1 MSQEPQ
7 KSDAPDYSKTLF
19 LPQTEFPMRAGL
31 PQREPE
37 ILKYWNEI
45 DLYGKLRE
53 SAEGRAKFVLHDGP
67 PYANGNIHIGHAL
80 NKILKDVVT
89 KSQQML
95 GFDSNYVPGWD
106 CHGLPIEWKIE
117 EENYRSKGKPKP
129 DFRDSTAM
137 VAFRKECRAY
147 ATHWLN
153 VQREEFKR
161 LGIIGDWDHPYATMD
176 YAAEAQIA
184 RELMKF
190 AANGTLYRGSKPVMW
205 SVVEKTALAEAEVE
219 YEDYTSDMVWVKFP
233 VTSPAHGVLAEAAV
247 VIWTTTPWTLPGN
260 RAISFSPKI
269 AYGLYKVTDAP
280 ADNWA
285 KTGDLLILA
294 DALAEEVFKQ
304 ARVTAFEKVRDL
316 PGDTLDAVECAH
328 PLKGF
333 GGGYEFTVPLLPGD
347 HVTDDTGT
355 GFVHTAPGHGR
366 EDFDVWT
373 ANARDL
379 DARGINTA
387 IPYTVDENGAYTDH
401 APGFTGKRVINDKG
415 EKGDANDA
423 VIKAL
428 VEAGKL
434 LARGRLKHQY
444 PHSWRSKKPV
454 IFRNTPQWF
463 IAMDKDIA
471 VDGKTTH
478 GDTLRARALHAI
490 SVTQWVPPSG
500 QNRINGMIAGRPDW
514 VISRQRA
521 WGVPIAVF
529 VRDNGDGSAEI
540 LQDEIVNQRI
550 VEAFMEE
557 GADAWYMDGA
567 RERFLGERSAED
579 WNKVDDILD
588 VWFDS
593 GSTHAFVLEDR
604 QNFPNLGNIVRKV
617 DGGDDTVMYLEG
629 SDQHRGWFHSSLLE
643 SSGTRGRAPYD
654 VVLTHGFTLDE
665 NGRKMSKSLGNTVE
679 PQKVMKDSGADILRL
694 WVCATDYADDQRIGP
709 EILKNTIETY
719 RKLRN
724 SIRWMLG
731 TLHHFDPSDSVAH
744 ADMPEL
750 ERLMLHE
757 LAKRATIVRNA
768 YAEFDYKTVV
778 ATLAA
783 FMNTELSAFYFD
795 IRKDTLY
802 CDPPSSTARKAALT
816 AIDIICDAI
825 LRWLAPVLSF
835 TCEEAWRMYR
845 PNAEASVH
853 LTLFPEGFDQFRDE
867 RLAAKW
873 ETIRNVR
880 RVVTGAL
887 ELERAAKNIGS
898 SLEASPLVYV
908 SDKNVFATLFD
919 VDMAE
924 VCITSNAMVTNDD
937 APAGAFTLAD
947 VPNVAV
953 VVEKAIGTKCARSWK
968 ILPTVGED
976 PEYPDVS
983 PRDAQAL
990 REWKALAAGEKP
1002 AVAVEEAAKPVAVV
1016 EQPAVEPEQQAEQ
1029 APKHGPSEEVTADET
1044 VKKVVPAL
1052 VEAPAAPT
1060 AAKAKKAP
1068 AAKKPLA
1075 KKPVEAKTE
1084 AVTAE
1089 AKKTV
1094 AKKAKTRKTT
1104 AKKTTAKKA
1113 NAKKAAAKKA
1123 ATKKAKA
1130 KTTKAGKA
1138 KAGKAAKSKPAFS
1151 AKKGAGKAAKKAG
1164 KKIAKKAAG
1173 KPPAAKAKKKKKKAR

>member
-1 MSQEPQ
+1 MSEKPQ
-7 KSDAPDYSKTLF
+7 KSDVTDYSKTLF

-37 ILKYWNEI
+37 ILKRWNEI
-45 DLYGKLRE
+45 GLYRRLRE
-53 SAEGRAKFVLHDGP
+53 QAAGRTKFVLHDGP

-89 KSQQML
+89 KSEQML

-117 EENYRSKGKPKP
+117 EENYRSKGKQKP
-129 DFRDSTAM
+129 DFRDSAAM

-147 ATHWLN
+147 AAHWLN

-176 YAAEAQIA
+176 YFAEAQIA
-184 RELMKF
+184 RELIKF

-219 YEDYTSDMVWVKFP
+219 YEDYTSDTVWVKFRIDAYSGGAD
-233 VTSPAHGVLAEAAV
+233 VVGASV

-260 RAISFSPKI
+260 RAISYSPKI
-269 AYGLYKVTDAP
+269 TYGLYEVTEAP
-280 ADNWA
+280 DQNWA
-285 KTGDLLILA
+285 KKGDRFVLA
-294 DALAEEVFKQ
+294 DKLAADVMKSAKVDAFVRKQ
-304 ARVTAFEKVRDL
+304 DVDPSHIGHAS
-316 PGDTLDAVECAH
+316 H
-328 PLKGF
+328 PLKGK
-333 GGGYEFTVPLLPGD
+333 GYDFQVPLLEGD
-347 HVTDDTGT
+347 HVTDDAGT

-373 ANARDL
+373 SNAREL
-379 DARGINTA
+379 EQRGINTT
-387 IPYTVDENGAYTDH
+387 IPYTVDENGAFTDQ
-401 APGFTGKRVINDKG
+401 APGFTEKRVINDKG

-428 VEAGKL
+428 VDAGML

-463 IAMDKDIA
+463 IAMDKPIA
-471 VDGKTTH
+471 DGGNAKP
-478 GDTLRARALHAI
+478 GDTLRSRALRAI

-500 QNRINGMIAGRPDW
+500 QNRITGMINSKPDW

-529 VRDNGDGSAEI
+529 VREKGDGSAEI
-540 LQDEIVNQRI
+540 LQDDAVNRRI
-550 VEAFMEE
+550 ADAFEQE

-567 RERFLGERSAED
+567 RERFLGSLANED
-579 WNKVDDILD
+579 WKKVDDICD

-593 GSTHAFVLEDR
+593 GSTHAFVLEDPVH
-604 QNFPNLGNIVRKV
+604 FPGLAGIERKL

-629 SDQHRGWFHSSLLE
+629 SDQHRGWFQSSLLE
-643 SSGTRGRAPYD
+643 SCGTRGRAPFD
-654 VVLTHGFTLDE
+654 IVLTHGFTLDE

-679 PQKVMKDSGADILRL
+679 PQKVIAQSGADILRL

-731 TLHHFDPSDSVAH
+731 TLHHFKSGEEVAH
-744 ADMPEL
+744 AGMPEL

-757 LAKRATIVRNA
+757 LAAQAAIVRTA

-778 ATLAA
+778 ASLSA
-783 FMNTELSAFYFD
+783 FMNSELSAFYFD

-802 CDPPSSTARKAALT
+802 CDPPSSPVRKAALT
-816 AIDIICDAI
+816 TIDIICDAI
-825 LRWLAPVLSF
+825 LRWFAPVLSF
-835 TCEEAWRMYR
+835 TADEAWQLYK
-845 PNAEASVH
+845 PDAEPSVH
-853 LTLFPEGFDQFRDE
+853 LTLFPDGLEAFRDE
-867 RLAAKW
+867 KLAAKW
-873 ETIRNVR
+873 EIIRNVR

-887 ELERAAKNIGS
+887 ELERAAKRIGS

-908 SDKNVFATLFD
+908 TDKKIFETLFD
-919 VDMAE
+919 VDLAE
-924 VCITSNAMVTNDD
+924 VFITSNAMATNED
-937 APAGAFTLAD
+937 PPPGAFRLND
-947 VPNVAV
+947 VPGVAV
-953 VVEKAIGTKCARSWK
+953 VVEQAVGTKCARSWK

-976 PEYPDVS
+976 AEYPDVS

-990 REWKALAAGEKP
+990 REWKALG
-1002 AVAVEEAAKPVAVV
+1002 
-1016 EQPAVEPEQQAEQ
+1016 
-1029 APKHGPSEEVTADET
+1029 VT
-1044 VKKVVPAL
+1044 V
-1052 VEAPAAPT
+1052 
-1060 AAKAKKAP
+1060 
-1068 AAKKPLA
+1068 
-1075 KKPVEAKTE
+1075 
-1084 AVTAE
+1084 
-1089 AKKTV
+1089 
-1094 AKKAKTRKTT
+1094 
-1104 AKKTTAKKA
+1104 
-1113 NAKKAAAKKA
+1113 
-1123 ATKKAKA
+1123 
-1130 KTTKAGKA
+1130 
-1138 KAGKAAKSKPAFS
+1138 
-1151 AKKGAGKAAKKAG
+1151 
-1164 KKIAKKAAG
+1164 
-1173 KPPAAKAKKKKKKAR
+1173 

>member
-1 MSQEPQ
+1 MSEKPQ
-7 KSDAPDYSKTLF
+7 KSEASDYSKTLF

-37 ILKYWNEI
+37 ILQRWNEI
-45 DLYGKLRE
+45 GLYGKLRE
-53 SAEGRAKFVLHDGP
+53 SAKGRAKFVLHDGP

-117 EENYRSKGKPKP
+117 EENYRSKGKQKP

-147 ATHWLN
+147 AGHWLD

-176 YAAEAQIA
+176 YFAEAQIA

-219 YEDYTSDMVWVKFP
+219 YEDYTSDTVWVKFP
-233 VTSPAHGVLAEAAV
+233 LIGVDDRAKNTAV
-247 VIWTTTPWTLPGN
+247 MPGLDPGIHDLLEQKTDVDGRDKPGHDGRMSIVIWTTTPWTLPGN
-260 RAISFSPKI
+260 RAISFSSKI
-269 AYGLYKVTDAP
+269 DYGVYKVTDAP
-280 ADNWA
+280 ADNWSKA
-285 KTGDLLILA
+285 GDLLILA
-294 DALAEEVFKQ
+294 DKLAEDVFKH
-304 ARVTAFEKVRDL
+304 ARVTAYEKVGPIPAWFLIGATAR
-316 PGDTLDAVECAH
+316 H
-328 PLKGF
+328 PLAGRF
-333 GGGYEFTVPLLPGD
+333 GGYEFTVPLLEGD

-366 EDFDVWT
+366 EDFDVWMS
-373 ANARDL
+373 NAREL
-379 DARGINTA
+379 EQRGINTT
-387 IPYTVDENGAYTDH
+387 IPYTVDENGAFTDQ

-415 EKGDANDA
+415 EKGNANDA

-428 VEAGKL
+428 VDAGML

-463 IAMDKDIA
+463 IAMDKPIEGLNA
-471 VDGKTTH
+471 GVDTVTRKSF
-478 GDTLRARALHAI
+478 TLRQLAQTAI
-490 SVTQWVPPSG
+490 GMTQWVPQSG
-500 QNRINGMIAGRPDW
+500 ENRINGMVNSKPDW

-529 VRDNGDGSAEI
+529 VRENGDGSAEI
-540 LQDEIVNQRI
+540 LWDDAVNKRI
-550 VEAFMEE
+550 ADAFEQE

-567 RERFLGERSAED
+567 RERFLGSLANEE
-579 WNKVDDILD
+579 WKKIDDICD

-604 QNFPNLGNIVRKV
+604 VHFPEIGDIRRKV

-629 SDQHRGWFHSSLLE
+629 SDQHRGWFQSSLLE
-643 SSGTRGRAPYD
+643 SCGTRGRAPFD

-665 NGRKMSKSLGNTVE
+665 NGRKMSKSIGNTVE
-679 PQKVMKDSGADILRL
+679 PQKVIAQSGADILRL

-731 TLHHFDPSDSVAH
+731 TLHHFHRSDMVAH
-744 ADMPEL
+744 AEMPEL
-750 ERLMLHE
+750 ERLMLHQF
-757 LAKRATIVRNA
+757 AGQAAIVRKA

-778 ATLAA
+778 ASLSA

-802 CDPPSSTARKAALT
+802 CDPPSSLARKAALT
-816 AIDIICDAI
+816 TIDILCDAI
-825 LRWLAPVLSF
+825 LKWLAPVLSF
-835 TCEEAWRMYR
+835 TTEEAWRLYR
-845 PNAEASVH
+845 PDAEPSVH
-853 LTLFPEGFDQFRDE
+853 LTLFPESFESFRDE
-867 RLAAKW
+867 KLAAKW
-873 ETIRNVR
+873 EVIRAVR

-887 ELERAAKNIGS
+887 EVERAAKHIGS

-908 SDKNVFATLFD
+908 SDKKIFDTLFD
-919 VDMAE
+919 IDLAE

-937 APAGAFTLAD
+937 APSDAFRLNE
-947 VPNVAV
+947 VPGVAV
-953 VVEKAIGTKCARSWK
+953 VVEKAVGTKCARSWR
-968 ILPTVGED
+968 ILPTVGDD

-990 REWKALAAGEKP
+990 REWRAL
-1002 AVAVEEAAKPVAVV
+1002 
-1016 EQPAVEPEQQAEQ
+1016 EQ
-1029 APKHGPSEEVTADET
+1029 G
-1044 VKKVVPAL
+1044 
-1052 VEAPAAPT
+1052 PAAPVAPVPT
-1060 AAKAKKAP
+1060 LVRVVEAIVAEPEISGQQEAEKQRVEVAVPRKSNPAKRKSEKAAGKTAKQRAEKKSAKKSGTTGSKKAPAKKKAAKKAIVAANGAKKKPAKKKAAKKVTKKGAKKPAKKVSAAKAKK
-1068 AAKKPLA
+1068 
-1075 KKPVEAKTE
+1075 T
-1084 AVTAE
+1084 
-1089 AKKTV
+1089 
-1094 AKKAKTRKTT
+1094 
-1104 AKKTTAKKA
+1104 
-1113 NAKKAAAKKA
+1113 
-1123 ATKKAKA
+1123 
-1130 KTTKAGKA
+1130 
-1138 KAGKAAKSKPAFS
+1138 
-1151 AKKGAGKAAKKAG
+1151 
-1164 KKIAKKAAG
+1164 
-1173 KPPAAKAKKKKKKAR
+1173 KKKARTKKAR